1 MAGQFSEVGNFV
13 ARGAGKVNPALID
26 ILKEAAARTGMQVE
40 AYSGYRP
47 GDPRFHGKGEAT
59 DIRII
64 GPDGNPLP
72 NYQTPETF
80 KTYEQ
85 LAQAARQVQMEKY
98 PELADQFRWGGYF
111 GGGKGKYGAMDL
123 MHFDLGGGNGLGM
136 AGGSWENGINP
147 QQAALY
153 GMKATKPETN
163 ALAYASPAT
172 SPAASAV
179 NKLAQGAPV
188 ERVQSVNYVPPPFS
202 GQGNFQPLFGT
213 DQAPA
218 QQAPQQT
225 APQPV
230 ERAPLVAPQQG
241 DQGDDVLKAWGVDGS
256 ASQASP
262 QAAPAQSSPGMDI
275 LKAWGVDTNTAVD
288 PNTNQPFGIPAY
300 TPPGVSGYDPK
311 TGEVTP
317 SAASHTGDTA
327 AAFDLG
333 AVNGVPII
341 GPALTSIVKG
351 AASVAPAL
359 TSGTPIGQVYG
370 DMTNRVNQLQQAH
383 PTATTTGNIT
393 GAVAGMLPAVE
404 AAPAL
409 FGASSTAGLPANML
423 MGGLSGAAVG
433 GADSAVR
440 SGGDMQ
446 ATLQGA
452 KLGGIF
458 GALAPA
464 AGKLV
469 GAGVNKLVNWT
480 TGTTPA
486 ARNVANVLSEI
497 GMTPEDAKTALAKM
511 GPDATLADLDPAL
524 TAEAGGLAAKGGA
537 PTSILK
543 GAMAERAAAADN
555 RIAQTVE
562 SSLGARPDVT
572 QAMDDIAAKASADA
586 GPYYQAAGNEPLDAS
601 SVLNAIDKKLET
613 ANGSEKSILTKFRGY
628 FEDPSAASVVEQ
640 SQKAAGDSL
649 NNITDYMASTGASD
663 PALDSARAL
672 LVKVQNGSLDKDA
685 ALSALGQLQT
695 VDPTAEKLIAEAGN
709 SLQSVTTVKTDP
721 QALLKVRQAMDDDIQ
736 KAPISETT
744 GGKNAERAANDVRGA
759 LDKVLKQNAGI
770 QQGDAIYSAQMKR
783 AASLEEGRLIF
794 SPKVRME
801 DWDRAIASKTPEQLQ
816 SMRTGALASL
826 WDALDNARN
835 GDLNAIRSLLGKSTA
850 NRAKLESL
858 FPNSADIFDKIA
870 NESAMRATEQTVAQ
884 NSATAG
890 RQAILQKY
898 APKPGGPSGMAE
910 VLAGEALGGGPG
922 AVAGYLGRNALNSI
936 RNSISDR
943 ALSALTEGTAR
954 GLSATGPEQ
963 QVFLN
968 KLARAAA
975 SAKIGNSLVN
985 GSNLATNLL
994 IQGAGARYRNALQRQ

>member
-1 MAGQFSEVGNFV
+1 MDLIAALSDPALRARLPAGMRNNNPGNIKYVGQRVPGIVGPSENTDQGDPQAVFDTPESGFRAMYNLLAKKYAGGKITANDIIAGKGGWTPGNYQAAANV
-13 ARGAGKVNPALID
+13 ARAAGIRPDQDINFDDPQMAARFMRGLVLQEHGKASDLYPDSMIVSAISGAPARSPAL
-26 ILKEAAARTGMQVE
+26 A
-40 AYSGYRP
+40 
-47 GDPRFHGKGEAT
+47 
-59 DIRII
+59 
-64 GPDGNPLP
+64 
-72 NYQTPETF
+72 
-80 KTYEQ
+80 
-85 LAQAARQVQMEKY
+85 
-98 PELADQFRWGGYF
+98 
-111 GGGKGKYGAMDL
+111 
-123 MHFDLGGGNGLGM
+123 
-136 AGGSWENGINP
+136 
-147 QQAALY
+147 
-153 GMKATKPETN
+153 
-163 ALAYASPAT
+163 
-172 SPAASAV
+172 AV
-179 NKLAQGAPV
+179 NNLAAGNVPARPV
-188 ERVQSVNYVPPPFS
+188 QTINYVPPPFS
-202 GQGNFQPLFGT
+202 GQGNFQPLFGI
-213 DQAPA
+213 DQVPA
-218 QQAPQQT
+218 QQAPQT

-256 ASQASP
+256 PPQASP
-262 QAAPAQSSPGMDI
+262 QQAALVQSSPGMDI

-288 PNTNQPFGIPAY
+288 PNTNQPIGVPAY

-317 SAASHTGDTA
+317 GAAAHTGDTA

-333 AVNGVPII
+333 AVNGVPIV

-351 AASVAPAL
+351 AASIAPAL

-383 PTATTTGNIT
+383 PTATTAGNIT
-393 GAVAGMLPAVE
+393 GAVAGTIPAVT

-409 FGASSTAGLPANML
+409 FGASSTASLPANML
-423 MGGLSGAAVG
+423 MGGLSGAVVG

-497 GMTPEDAKTALAKM
+497 GMTPEDAKNALAKM
-511 GPDATLADLDPAL
+511 GPDATLADIDPAL

-562 SSLGARPDVT
+562 NSLGARPDVT

-601 SVLNAIDKKLET
+601 SVLAKIDKKLET

-628 FEDPSAASVVEQ
+628 FEDPSAASVAEQ

-672 LVKVQNGSLDKDA
+672 LVKVQNGSLDKGA
-685 ALSALGQLQT
+685 ALSALSQLQT

-744 GGKNAERAANDVRGA
+744 GGKNAERAANDVRGE

-770 QQGDAIYSAQMKR
+770 QQGDAVYSAQMKR

-801 DWDRAIASKTPEQLQ
+801 DWGRAIASKTPEQLQ

-910 VLAGEALGGGPG
+910 VLAGEALAGGPG
-922 AVAGYLGRNALNSI
+922 AVAGYIGRNALNSI
-936 RNSISDR
+936 RNSISDK

-968 KLARAAA
+968 KLARAAT